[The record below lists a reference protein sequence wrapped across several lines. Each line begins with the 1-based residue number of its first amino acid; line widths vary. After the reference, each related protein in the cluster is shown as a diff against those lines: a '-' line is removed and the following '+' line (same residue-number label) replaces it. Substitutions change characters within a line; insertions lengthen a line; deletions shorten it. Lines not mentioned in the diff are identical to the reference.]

1 VPSDDLHLEAIR
13 AQRLPGA
20 QLQPDGSFG
29 PIFTAVS
36 VGPEISHYLVDTVDE
51 AIALLLEARVT
62 AEPDLQVRID
72 GFVKTV

>member
-1 VPSDDLHLEAIR
+1 VPSDDLHLDAIR

-20 QLQPDGSFG
+20 QLGPDGSFV

-36 VGPEISHYLVDTVDE
+36 VGPEVSHYLVDAIDE
-51 AIALLLEARVT
+51 AIALLREARPT
-62 AEPDLQVRID
+62 APPDLQVRID